1 VPYGKAVE
9 AFPRRGIIVG
19 TTNKT
24 AGFLVDETGN
34 RRFWV
39 IPTTKT
45 QVDQINTAT
54 LLMERDAIWS
64 AAVHAYRNGETN
76 RLPLA
81 MELAVQQENDAYMIE
96 SPWRSAILTYLAD
109 RRSME
114 VLTSEEILAK
124 AIQKPMERQTKV
136 DQMQV
141 ASILKE
147 LGWTKHRES
156 SGKRRWYYQLDDQ
169 PKG

>member
-1 VPYGKAVE
+1 
-9 AFPRRGIIVG
+9 
-19 TTNKT
+19 
-24 AGFLVDETGN
+24 
-34 RRFWV
+34 
-39 IPTTKT
+39 
-45 QVDQINTAT
+45 
-54 LLMERDAIWS
+54 
-64 AAVHAYRNGETN
+64 
-76 RLPLA
+76 

-96 SPWRSAILTYLAD
+96 SPWRAAIISYLAD

-114 VLTSEEILAK
+114 LLTSEEILAK

-147 LGWTKHRES
+147 LGWIKRRES

-169 PKG
+169 PRG